1 MIPVADPDA
10 LLRHAR
16 GLASRNGNGLL
27 ISGGCDRNGR
37 IPLGPYLD
45 AIAQVKRES
54 SLLINVHTGLL
65 DRKSAESLV
74 RASPDRLS
82 VDVVQ
87 DRQVIRDLMHLRVGP
102 DAYRETLVNLSD
114 SGAERIVPHICVG
127 LSESEE
133 GERAA
138 LRLVREFEI
147 YALVVLVLIPPNGI
161 SPYKPPPVDDA
172 RVIDFIKEAV
182 DSLKCPVLLG
192 CMRPRGN
199 WALEVDCIDAG
210 ISGVAVPSRRTVAI
224 MKESGLELEVR
235 EMCCALYR

>member
-10 LLRHAR
+10 LLKYAR
-16 GLASRNGNGLL
+16 GLTARNGNGFL

-37 IPLGPYLD
+37 IPLGPYMD
-45 AIAQVKRES
+45 VIAQVKRES
-54 SLLINVHTGLL
+54 ALLINAHTGLL

-87 DRQVIRDLMHLRVGP
+87 DRRVIRGLMHLRVGP
-102 DAYRETLVNLSD
+102 DAYRETLVNLFD
-114 SGAERIVPHICVG
+114 SGAEGVVPHICVG
-127 LSESEE
+127 LSKTNE

-138 LRLVREFEI
+138 LSLVREFDI
-147 YALVVLVLIPPNGI
+147 SALVVLVLMPPNG
-161 SPYKPPPVDDA
+161 SPQYKPPPVDDA
-172 RVIDFIKEAV
+172 RVVDFIKEAT
-182 DSLKCPVLLG
+182 DNLRCPVLLG

-210 ISGVAVPSRRTVAI
+210 ISGIATPSRRTVAI
-224 MKESGLELEVR
+224 AKESGLELEVR
-235 EMCCALYR
+235 EMCCAFYR

>member
-1 MIPVADPDA
+1 MTPVADPDA
-10 LLRHAR
+10 LLRYAR
-16 GLASRNGNGLL
+16 GLTSRNGNGFLV
-27 ISGGCDRNGR
+27 SGGCDRNGR

-54 SLLINVHTGLL
+54 ALLINVHTGLV

-74 RASPDRLS
+74 RASPDCLS
-82 VDVVQ
+82 VDIVQ
-87 DRQVIRDLMHLRVGP
+87 DRRVIRDLMHLRVGP
-102 DAYRETLVNLSD
+102 DAYRETLVNLVD
-114 SGAERIVPHICVG
+114 SGAERIVPHICIG
-127 LSESEE
+127 LSETKE

-138 LRLVREFEI
+138 LRLVREFEVS
-147 YALVVLVLIPPNGI
+147 ALVVLVLMSPNAI

-172 RVIDFIKEAV
+172 RVIGFVKEAI
-182 DSLKCPVLLG
+182 DSLECPVLLG

-210 ISGVAVPSRRTVAI
+210 ISGIANPSRRTVAI
-224 MKESGLELEVR
+224 AKESGLELEVR